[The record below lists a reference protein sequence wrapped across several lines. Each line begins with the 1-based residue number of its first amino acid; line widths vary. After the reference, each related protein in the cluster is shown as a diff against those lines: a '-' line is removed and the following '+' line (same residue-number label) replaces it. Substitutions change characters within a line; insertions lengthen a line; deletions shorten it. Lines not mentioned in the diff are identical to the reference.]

1 MHIVTIKKA
10 LAGFAGLLL
19 LQSFSTVVIAL
30 PQNNPD
36 THANTSPV
44 VVVDTGTLEGAQNK
58 SIFSFKG
65 IPFAAAPVGQWRWRE
80 PQAPAKWNGVRDA
93 KKLGNACIQKAGLSD
108 KNGGNPGS
116 ISEDCL
122 FLNVWTPT
130 LQPRGKLP
138 VMVWIHGGA
147 LLFGS
152 GGVPGYGGDSLATR
166 GAVIVSINYRM
177 GSLGFFSHPA
187 LDAERNT
194 FKNFGLLD
202 QIAALKWVKKNI
214 SAFGG
219 DANNVTIFGQ
229 SAGAESVL
237 ALYSSPLA
245 RGLFQ
250 KGIAQSPYAFPSH
263 TPEKARKVG
272 VAVASAVG
280 LNGPLA
286 SAAQLRAVPA
296 NKFGELNRPE
306 LTLSPGF
313 ITGDAA
319 LPTTILE
326 TFQKR
331 DQAALP
337 LIIGSNSDEASVAT
351 AYGMEPAKLVQGLGK
366 LKILVKPLYPKVSN
380 DAELGRQVMR
390 DAGFTAFARRISY
403 LHSQKAPTWRY
414 YFSYVQE
421 RLRASQPGV
430 PHGGEIVFMMDTGN
444 NCGCMSAPFTKA
456 DSNLAQR
463 IGDSWVAF
471 ARSGNPQTPA
481 LPAWQKDSVSNDRV
495 LEFAET
501 ITARKSFMQPRLNA
515 LILGLKTAD

>member
-1 MHIVTIKKA
+1 MTIVPMKNA
-10 LAGFAGLLL
+10 LAGFAGLFL
-19 LQSFSTVVIAL
+19 LQSFSNMAVASPQNDPDAITGAL
-30 PQNNPD
+30 P
-36 THANTSPV
+36 V
-44 VVVDTGTLEGAQNK
+44 VLVDTGTLEGTQNR

-65 IPFAAAPVGQWRWRE
+65 IPYAQAPIGQWRWRE
-80 PQAPAKWNGVRDA
+80 PQAPAKWSGVRDA
-93 KKLGNACIQKAGLSD
+93 KKFGNACIQKPGLSD
-108 KNGGNPGS
+108 KNGGNPGP

-130 LQPRGKLP
+130 LQQRDKLP
-138 VMVWIHGGA
+138 VMVWIHGGG
-147 LLFGS
+147 LVFGS
-152 GGVPGYGGDSLATR
+152 GGVPGYGGDSLAAR

-177 GSLGFFSHPA
+177 GPLGFFSHPA

-202 QIAALKWVKKNI
+202 QIAALKWVQKNI

-219 DANNVTIFGQ
+219 DASNVTIFGQ
-229 SAGAESVL
+229 SAGAQSVL

-250 KGIAQSPYAFPSH
+250 KGIAQSPYGIPSH

-280 LNGPLA
+280 LDGLRA
-286 SAAQLRAVPA
+286 SAAQLRAIPA
-296 NKFGELNRPE
+296 NKFGNLDAPE

-326 TFQKR
+326 TFQKSN
-331 DQAALP
+331 QAAIP
-337 LIIGSNSDEASVAT
+337 LIIGNNSDEASVAT
-351 AYGMEPAKLVQGLGK
+351 AFGVEPAKVIQGLGRS
-366 LKILVKPLYPKVSN
+366 KILVKPLYPKVSS
-380 DAELGRQVMR
+380 DTELGRQVIR
-390 DAGFTAFARRISY
+390 DAVFTAYARRISY
-403 LHSQKAPTWRY
+403 LHSQKAPAWRY
-414 YFSYVQE
+414 YFNYVQE
-421 RLRASQPGV
+421 RTRASQPGV

-444 NCGCMSAPFTKA
+444 NCGCLSAPFTKA

-471 ARSGNPQTPA
+471 ARTGNPQTPQ
-481 LPAWQKDSVSNDRV
+481 LPPWAKDSVKNDRV

-501 ITARKSFMQPRLNA
+501 IAARKSFMQPRINA
-515 LILGLKTAD
+515 LILGLKAAD